1 MKLSVIIV
9 SYNVRKYLD
18 PCLRAA
24 QRALDAMDAAG
35 WGAGDLWV
43 VDNASPDD
51 SVSWVRTNFP
61 HVNLI
66 ASQEN
71 LGFSAGNNL
80 AIRKSQ
86 GEWVL
91 LLNPDTIVPEDA
103 FVRVLEYVEGKTDRP
118 QLGGLGVPM
127 VDGTGRWL
135 PESKR
140 GLPTPWAS
148 FSRLSGLWR
157 LRPASPKLNR
167 YYMGHIK
174 PDETA
179 PIEVLSGAFMWMR
192 RTALDQVG
200 LLDEAFFMYGEDI
213 DLSWRLIQG
222 GWENHYFAGTQ
233 IIHFKGEST
242 KTASLAYVRVFHD
255 AMRIFARKHF
265 GGGQAVWMNI
275 LVSLGI
281 RLRALVAGGRRLI
294 QRLGWPVL
302 DAAVLAG
309 ATVGAAQLY
318 GAATQAPAPQ
328 ELVWGASLVYALLW
342 VISVGW
348 SGGYDRP
355 WRRPSLV
362 LGGATG
368 SVAVL
373 LLYALMP
380 EAWRFSRAV
389 TLGAAILAPVYF
401 MLTRQLAHWLAP
413 GRFSWRSGRGE
424 RVLIVGSGERA
435 VEIRRMLEQAQGP
448 NLMVELLDLE
458 GFMPKQLPALA
469 QAARAQRIL
478 LMADRASGGLSG
490 ADLVACVAAM
500 ASVRLDVRIVPAF
513 GHCTLGGDE
522 ELQREDVFTWGA
534 DGIGR
539 ADRRRAKRAFDV
551 ISSLLMWAFF
561 VPLILARRG
570 AWLAASAAVL
580 LGRKTWVGFHGG
592 WPESERLPDLS
603 PGVLTTL
610 AATRGQGDPRRL
622 DPLYAKDYRWTRDL
636 ETLWASLVEIRRP
649 G

>member
-1 MKLSVIIV
+1 MKISVIIV
-9 SYNVRKYLD
+9 SYNVRRYLD
-18 PCLRAA
+18 PCMRAA
-24 QRALDAMDAAG
+24 QRALDAVRTAG
-35 WGAGDLWV
+35 LGEGDLWV

-51 SVSWVRTNFP
+51 SVAWVRAHFP
-61 HVNLI
+61 HANLI
-66 ASQEN
+66 ASEEN

-80 AIRKSQ
+80 AIRKSK
-86 GEWVL
+86 GAWVL

-103 FVRVLEYVEGKTDRP
+103 FVKVLGYVNGRDK
-118 QLGGLGVPM
+118 LGGLGVPM

-157 LRPASPKLNR
+157 LRPSSPKLNR
-167 YYMGHIK
+167 YYMGHIGL
-174 PDETA
+174 DETA
-179 PIEVLSGAFMWMR
+179 QIEVLSGAFMWMR
-192 RTALDQVG
+192 RSALDEVG

-242 KTASLAYVRVFHD
+242 KTASLAYVRVFHE
-255 AMRIFARKHF
+255 AMQIFARKHF
-265 GGGQAVWMNI
+265 GGGQAMWMNI
-275 LVSLGI
+275 LVALGI
-281 RLRALVAGGRRLI
+281 RLRAMVAGGRRLVE
-294 QRLGWPVL
+294 RMGWPVL
-302 DAAVLAG
+302 DLAVLGG
-309 ATVGAAQLY
+309 ATVGAAVLY
-318 GAATQAPAPQ
+318 EAATDISAPR
-328 ELVWGASLVYALLW
+328 ELVWGASAAYALLW
-342 VISVGW
+342 VVSVGW

-362 LGGATG
+362 LGAASG

-373 LLYALMP
+373 LLYALLP
-380 EAWRFSRAV
+380 EHWRFSRAV

-401 MLTRQLAHWLAP
+401 MLTRQLAHWFAP
-413 GRFSWRSGRGE
+413 GRFGWRSGRGE
-424 RVLIVGSGERA
+424 RVLIIGSGERA

-448 NLMVELLDLE
+448 NLQVELHDIE
-458 GFMPKQLPALA
+458 GFDPAQLPSLA
-469 QAARAQRIL
+469 RSARAQRIL
-478 LMADRASGGLSG
+478 LMADCTAGGLSG
-490 ADLVACVAAM
+490 ADLVASCAAM
-500 ASVRLDVRIVPAF
+500 AAIRLDVRIVPAF
-513 GHCTLGGDE
+513 GHCTLGGDD

-551 ISSLLMWAFF
+551 TTSLLMWAFSI
-561 VPLILARRG
+561 PLILAQRS
-570 AWLAASAAVL
+570 AWLAAATAVL

-592 WPESERLPDLS
+592 WPESERLPALA
-603 PGVLTTL
+603 PGVLNTL
-610 AATRGQGDPRRL
+610 AATQGTGDPSRL

-636 ETLWASLVEIRRP
+636 ETIWSSLVEIRRP